1 MLLSHPSTLDRIL
14 DATCD
19 TATLPI
25 VTEKSGQLLAGLD
38 DHDKS
43 CLFLQAVA
51 GIVLVV
57 QHLSLAPSPVVTA
70 ESLARELTT
79 FSGCEQR
86 RAALAKIG
94 GSNVFSASY
103 NMGHV
108 VDFVMAAIVEH
119 NTLER
124 MERRGSV
131 EEEWME
137 VNTRF
142 EQIRPHRNMGALGG
156 FSFLVLN

>member
-1 MLLSHPSTLDRIL
+1 M
-14 DATCD
+14 
-19 TATLPI
+19 
-25 VTEKSGQLLAGLD
+25 LAGLN

-70 ESLARELTT
+70 QSLARELRT
-79 FSGCEQR
+79 FAGCEQR
-86 RAALAKIG
+86 RAALATIG
-94 GSNVFSASY
+94 GSCVFSASY
-103 NMGHV
+103 NMSHV

-119 NTLER
+119 KTLER
-124 MERRGSV
+124 LERRPTA
-131 EEEWME
+131 EDYLMD

-142 EQIRPHRNMGALGG
+142 EQSRPYQNMGTPGG
-156 FSFLVLN
+156 FTIMMLN